1 MSATLPEVLDAWRM
15 VAARRCFEGRLPL
28 DSMQRLRG
36 SLAAAGSDC
45 RYELAFGTDAFGGKG
60 LDLVIEADL
69 PLICQRSLETFAFP
83 VRIRQRV
90 GLITEESQEAGL
102 APEVEA
108 VLVDADGTLRPAEL
122 IEDELILAIPVV
134 PTKPGTDALEMAWE
148 DPAAPAEEP
157 APNPFAALAALKK
170 PKS

>member
-1 MSATLPEVLDAWRM
+1 M
-15 VAARRCFEGRLPL
+15 VAARRCFEGRLSL
-28 DSMQRLRG
+28 DSMERLRG
-36 SLAAAGSDC
+36 SLAAAGSEC
-45 RYELAFGTDAFGGKG
+45 RYEISFGTDAFGGKG

-69 PLICQRSLETFAFP
+69 PLTCQRSLETFLFP

-90 GLITEESQEAGL
+90 GLITDESQEAGL
-102 APEVEA
+102 ALEVEA
-108 VLVDADGTLRPAEL
+108 VLIDAEGTLRPAEL

-134 PTKPGTDALEMAWE
+134 PTRPGTDTVDKVWE
-148 DPAAPAEEP
+148 DPTAAEEEP